1 MCCLLEELSKYK
13 QIRKCNVA
21 SFEKEKKQLRKCDVA
36 SCKKNATQ
44 KMQLWKLHFFAFSVA
59 FVLMPLHFCLH
70 FFRIFFR
77 KKIQKLIKVA
87 KKMQRRKCN
96 VASCKKMQRRKCN
109 VGSCIFFAFSVPD
122 ELFMYVSYFCFS
134 LPICLSLDPT
144 AQPFIATLP
153 ITSISFNPLRFPCML
168 TPLHPFVP

>member
-1 MCCLLEELSKYK
+1 MQCRKFRKGKKSAKKMRRRKLQK
-13 QIRKCNVA
+13 KCN
-21 SFEKEKKQLRKCDVA
+21 SE
-36 SCKKNATQ
+36 NAT
-44 KMQLWKLHFFAFSVA
+44 LEVA
-59 FVLMPLHFCLH
+59 
-70 FFRIFFR
+70 FFRILRCICFGAVAFLFACFSFFFV

-87 KKMQRRKCN
+87 KKCN
-96 VASCKKMQRRKCN
+96 GENATSQVAKKMQRRKCN

-134 LPICLSLDPT
+134 PPICLSLHPT

-153 ITSISFNPLRFPCML
+153 ITPTSFNPLRFPCML

>member
-1 MCCLLEELSKYK
+1 MQCRKFRKGKKTAKKMRRRKLQK
-13 QIRKCNVA
+13 KCN
-21 SFEKEKKQLRKCDVA
+21 SE
-36 SCKKNATQ
+36 NAT
-44 KMQLWKLHFFAFSVA
+44 LEVA
-59 FVLMPLHFCLH
+59 
-70 FFRIFFR
+70 FFRILRCICFGAVAFLFAFFTFFFV

-87 KKMQRRKCN
+87 KKCSGENATSQ
-96 VASCKKMQRRKCN
+96 

-134 LPICLSLDPT
+134 PPICLSLHPT

-153 ITSISFNPLRFPCML
+153 ITPTSFNPLRFPCML

>member
-21 SFEKEKKQLRKCDVA
+21 SFEKEKNQLRKCDVA
-36 SCKKNATQ
+36 SCKKNAIQ

-59 FVLMPLHFCLH
+59 FVLVPLHFCLH
-70 FFRIFFR
+70 FLRFFFR
-77 KKIQKLIKVA
+77 KKKYKSWSKLQKNA
-87 KKMQRRKCN
+87 AEKMQRRKLE
-96 VASCKKMQRRKCN
+96 VAF
-109 VGSCIFFAFSVPD
+109 FFAFSVPD

-134 LPICLSLDPT
+134 PPICLSLHPT

-153 ITSISFNPLRFPCML
+153 ITPTSFNPLRFPCML

>member
-1 MCCLLEELSKYK
+1 MQCRKFRKGKKSAKKMRRRKLQK
-13 QIRKCNVA
+13 KCN
-21 SFEKEKKQLRKCDVA
+21 SE
-36 SCKKNATQ
+36 NAT
-44 KMQLWKLHFFAFSVA
+44 LEVA
-59 FVLMPLHFCLH
+59 
-70 FFRIFFR
+70 FFRILRCICFGAVAFLFAFFTFFFV

-87 KKMQRRKCN
+87 KKCSGENATSQ
-96 VASCKKMQRRKCN
+96 

-134 LPICLSLDPT
+134 PPICLSLHPT

-153 ITSISFNPLRFPCML
+153 ITPTSFNPLRFPCML